1 MVFFGWLLG
10 GPLMGFISQRIQSR
24 RKLLIV
30 GSIGAAITF
39 GLVVYNP
46 YLSPLTMAIVLCLFG
61 FFCSAQILCFAIGR
75 DYVEAKLAATAAG
88 VINMLVMLSGM
99 LLQPLMSK
107 MLDWAW
113 SGQMLHGLRV
123 YSVNDYRIAMIIL
136 PVAFV
141 ISAML
146 AFTMRESYKTSNAQ

>member
-1 MVFFGWLLG
+1 M
-10 GPLMGFISQRIQSR
+10 
-24 RKLLIV
+24 V

-39 GLVVYNP
+39 SIVVYNP
-46 YLSPLTMAIVLCLFG
+46 FLSPVTMSIILGLFG
-61 FFCSAQILCFAIGR
+61 FFCSAQVLCFAIGR
-75 DYVEAKLAATAAG
+75 DYVPAKLAATAAG
-88 VINMLVMLSGM
+88 VVNMLVMLSGM

-113 SGQMLHGLRV
+113 SGQTLHGLRV
-123 YSVNDYRIAMIIL
+123 YSVNDYRIAMMIL

-146 AFTMRESYKTSNAQ
+146 AFTMRESYNSAHLS